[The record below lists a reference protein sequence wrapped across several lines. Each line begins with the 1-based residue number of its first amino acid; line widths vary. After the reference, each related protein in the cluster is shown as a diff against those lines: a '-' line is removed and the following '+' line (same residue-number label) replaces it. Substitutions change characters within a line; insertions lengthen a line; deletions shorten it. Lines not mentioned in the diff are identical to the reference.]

1 MKDYQNLFAVRENN
15 LTAEEIAGAETL
27 VLLLCKDCIP
37 ALPKMNAPEY
47 LIKAVD
53 ELLKKND
60 KLADCGSMTHFAM
73 LGANGLQQVVI
84 SGFGGKDACK
94 PNDLRKA
101 AGETARVL
109 KKLKADSAL
118 IIAPIL
124 LNAARPHYLSALVEG
139 LILGGYEFTECKG
152 KTEAAKDIN
161 YTIVT
166 NVTDAAKVCSDSC
179 LVSAAVCHAR
189 DLANRP
195 GNRLNAAAWTV
206 KCWTLMP
213 CAPKAW
219 AQYLPLG
226 RAVLTRRTW

>member
-15 LTAEEIAGAETL
+15 LTAEEIACAETL
-27 VLLLCKDCIP
+27 VLFLCKDCIP

-47 LIKAVD
+47 LVKAVA

-109 KKLKADSAL
+109 KKLKTDSAL
-118 IIAPIL
+118 VIAPIL

-139 LILGGYEFTECKG
+139 LILGGSLQRQLFG
-152 KTEAAKDIN
+152 KRRCLPCTRFGEPPRQPAYAAGHG
-161 YTIVT
+161 
-166 NVTDAAKVCSDSC
+166 AG
-179 LVSAAVCHAR
+179 SAGAGR
-189 DLANRP
+189 
-195 GNRLNAAAWTV
+195 
-206 KCWTLMP
+206 TLRHGMRS
-213 CAPKAW
+213 A
-219 AQYLPLG
+219 G
-226 RAVLTRRTW
+226 RQRHVR